1 MQKKMF
7 YGWWIVIGGF
17 ILNFIGIGIAFNAL
31 GIFFK
36 PVVETFGFSRGAFS
50 FYFTIAALAMTF
62 AAPVVGKL
70 IEKFDVRLVVG
81 ICTLILAVSFAA
93 FSQCKTLTQFYILAV
108 FVGIGHAG
116 SHIIPVSTMINNW
129 FREKRGLA
137 MGIVYTATGVGGLI
151 FNPLGNW
158 LILTYGWRATFIIL
172 GVLIALVATPTAVI
186 LMRKQPED
194 MGLYPDGMPAPV
206 GGEPEAAT
214 GYTLG
219 EFVKTSTFWLLA
231 IMIFFLNT
239 LNVGVQQHL
248 IPYLTDLGHSST
260 FAANIMALYLGMTV
274 VGKLSLGRISDK
286 KGLAPGLVIFCGVLA
301 FGIAILFGARIVAVA
316 IIWGIIYGIGNAV
329 QTVIPPLMTAAC
341 AGLKHFALIYGVM
354 AIFQTFGSGLG
365 MPLSGYLYDWRG
377 NYNLAFGL
385 YVVMCILAAVFGVL
399 ALRRAQ
405 FKQA

>member
-1 MQKKMF
+1 M
-7 YGWWIVIGGF
+7 
-17 ILNFIGIGIAFNAL
+17 
-31 GIFFK
+31 
-36 PVVETFGFSRGAFS
+36 
-50 FYFTIAALAMTF
+50 
-62 AAPVVGKL
+62 
-70 IEKFDVRLVVG
+70 
-81 ICTLILAVSFAA
+81 
-93 FSQCKTLTQFYILAV
+93 
-108 FVGIGHAG
+108 
-116 SHIIPVSTMINNW
+116 
-129 FREKRGLA
+129 
-137 MGIVYTATGVGGLI
+137 
-151 FNPLGNW
+151 
-158 LILTYGWRATFIIL
+158 
-172 GVLIALVATPTAVI
+172 ATPTAVI